1 MKNGS
6 YTGIAGFQNQDTA
19 AVESMGA
26 ISDRTQEHLGQSDVA
41 IIRMRRRMADA
52 LKMFLAGETPLG
64 LGPAV
69 DYTQIRS
76 AQGVI
81 AKDVPWQR
89 LLERGVKS
97 SAS

>member
-26 ISDRTQEHLGQSDVA
+26 ISNRTQEHLGQSDVA
-41 IIRMRRRMADA
+41 IIRMRKRMADS
-52 LKMFLAGETPLG
+52 LKRFQAGELPLG
-64 LGPAV
+64 LGPDT
-69 DYTQIRS
+69 DYRTIRS

-81 AKDVPWQR
+81 PKSAPWQS
-89 LLERGVKS
+89 LLEDREK
-97 SAS
+97 ATA